1 MDFEPG
7 GRSMVG
13 ADSSTEVW
21 RPPKMVVFIKRK
33 IPKNTKNGGFYKEKK
48 YLKPKC

>member
-1 MDFEPG
+1 MLCMDFEPG

-21 RPPKMVVFIKRK
+21 RPPK
-33 IPKNTKNGGFYKEKK
+33 NTKNGGFYKEKK

>member
-1 MDFEPG
+1 MAATKNG
-7 GRSMVG
+7 GVFKEKKSIKI
-13 ADSSTEVW
+13 
-21 RPPKMVVFIKRK
+21 PKMVVFIKRK